1 MTTSTATVLPRREH
15 SGPAPGVDADALT
28 SVPVVGGRASDGEPS
43 AALFLW
49 AHGRYNDDYE
59 FKLHRHEGLEILTVI
74 LAGTMSHYDTAT
86 SQWAD
91 LNAGDYQMMWSGSGI
106 SHIERAGSG
115 TRGFQI
121 QFDPG
126 QDAAARQQSSYRDYP
141 ATSFTARPEGEAL
154 ITDIIGGSGPIQT
167 HTQGLSVRRVT
178 VPANSQAK
186 LEAGAD
192 RVTLAYVIDGAAAIN
207 GAHAARDDAVSLNG
221 ASSMTV
227 KAAEPT
233 DVFVV
238 SVPASPSYQPRQW
251 DPRQQGAGAP
261 APPWQR

>member
-1 MTTSTATVLPRREH
+1 MTASTATVLPRREH
-15 SGPAPGVDADALT
+15 SGPTPGVDVEALT
-28 SVPVVGGRASDGEPS
+28 SVPVLGGHASDGEPS

-49 AHGRYNDDYE
+49 AHGRYRDDYE
-59 FKLHRHEGLEILTVI
+59 FELHRHEGLEILTVV
-74 LAGTMSHYDTAT
+74 LDGTMSHYDTAT
-86 SQWAD
+86 GRWAA
-91 LNAGDYQMMWSGSGI
+91 LHAGDYQMMWSGPGI
-106 SHIERAGSG
+106 SHIERAAQG

-126 QDAAARQQSSYRDYP
+126 HDVASRQHPSYRDYP
-141 ATSFTARPEGEAL
+141 AASFTARPAGDAL
-154 ITDIIGGSGPIQT
+154 VTDIIGGSGPIET
-167 HTQGLSVRRVT
+167 RTQGLSVRRVT
-178 VPANSQAK
+178 VPTGSQAV

-207 GAHAARDDAVSLNG
+207 GAQAGGDDVISLNG

-227 KAAEPT
+227 EATEPT
-233 DVFVV
+233 DVLVV

-251 DPRQQGAGAP
+251 DPRQQGAGRP